1 MFRKPKRAIRVR
13 KAESSEEEEREEESE
28 QPRAREQRR
37 PAGRGLFCGTER
49 GKRAEAAQGDGAGS
63 DAARRDG
70 AGSDAAR
77 RDGAGSDAARRDGA
91 GSDAEGEPDPSETVG
106 TAPVE
111 PEFSIRFTAPPTL
124 LSFAEEREDADFKIK
139 KPSVNAVVFQV
150 QKKTEK
156 NSIIKSYKKER
167 AAKTESDSDSEVEG
181 LEEDGAKSKSDSS
194 SELEDQRED
203 GAKSESNS
211 SSEVENKDPQPQE
224 RSDSPNSGMGSS
236 PTSPDSGITGAIPG
250 AKVIRAARRRRRLA
264 RAQGDY
270 IPIGT
275 KQEMSSSSQ
284 SESDSDIDD
293 HERRIKFAP
302 GTKTLRE
309 QMEEE
314 MSSNSDSEMHKSEDE
329 EDLQDKWEE
338 QQIRKAV
345 KYQKGMDEDLPQ
357 VRIPPKSKKSVEP
370 RISLPPV
377 TAEDIKKKLAS
388 RLNSFHEVHRAHV
401 AEREK
406 YVSDLDSAKTTLEKL
421 EMSSSE
427 QTYKFFKEMKT
438 YVENFVDC
446 VNEKIAQINRL
457 ELEMIEIFQK
467 RAESLNKRRQDDLR
481 NESVAVQNISGTK
494 DANGQTTDLMTDCE
508 LRRKKRRQKRK
519 ECGDSDHYEGMSSD
533 DELSTDDERS
543 FQKNRESI
551 RAQSKTIFED
561 VHEDFH
567 QIKNIL
573 SRFTEWRGRFP
584 ESYYDAYISL
594 CLHKLLN
601 PIIRVHLLDWN
612 PLEDKKDLE
621 EMTWYQD
628 LEEFCYRENELEM
641 NDENSDHKVLSAV
654 IEKTVIPKVSGFVE
668 LLWDPLSAVQTD
680 NLAHFCKTNVK
691 HNESS
696 KAVQGLINCL
706 LSTMKKAIED
716 DVFIPLF
723 PKRLLEDRFSPHSRF
738 QERRFWSAVKMFQN
752 VLCWDGFLQEET
764 LQELSLDKLLNRY
777 LLLVILNAEPGPD
790 SVKKCKRVVECLP
803 QSWFRNLESGSSLHR
818 LLNFSKHLL
827 QSIHTLHKLNDRENM
842 KILVS
847 LLLKIKAV
855 DYAEEAISQYNLEE
869 LKVVT

>member
-1 MFRKPKRAIRVR
+1 MALSVRSLRLIQHRFGSILAVTMADAYSSGKRNRFVGICIQRSGNGLGATFVLRNVIEGQGVGLNFKNKPYAECGISLKWAFWQRAQKGKKPPPDTIVTNKLNRKPKRAIRVR

-124 LSFAEEREDADFKIK
+124 LSFAEERE
-139 KPSVNAVVFQV
+139 
-150 QKKTEK
+150 
-156 NSIIKSYKKER
+156 ER

-236 PTSPDSGITGAIPG
+236 PTSPDSGITA
-250 AKVIRAARRRRRLA
+250 
-264 RAQGDY
+264 
-270 IPIGT
+270 
-275 KQEMSSSSQ
+275 
-284 SESDSDIDD
+284 
-293 HERRIKFAP
+293 
-302 GTKTLRE
+302 
-309 QMEEE
+309 
-314 MSSNSDSEMHKSEDE
+314 SNSDSEMHKSEDE

-481 NESVAVQNISGTK
+481 NESVAVQNISGRHREVDLLSSATLCVSALTSTASTRVQVRKAEISPKNTK
-494 DANGQTTDLMTDCE
+494 AG
-508 LRRKKRRQKRK
+508 
-519 ECGDSDHYEGMSSD
+519 
-533 DELSTDDERS
+533 
-543 FQKNRESI
+543 
-551 RAQSKTIFED
+551 IFNA
-561 VHEDFH
+561 DFH
-567 QIKNIL
+567 SSNL
-573 SRFTEWRGRFP
+573 VE
-584 ESYYDAYISL
+584 AV
-594 CLHKLLN
+594 
-601 PIIRVHLLDWN
+601 RV
-612 PLEDKKDLE
+612 
-621 EMTWYQD
+621 
-628 LEEFCYRENELEM
+628 
-641 NDENSDHKVLSAV
+641 SAA
-654 IEKTVIPKVSGFVE
+654 T
-668 LLWDPLSAVQTD
+668 
-680 NLAHFCKTNVK
+680 
-691 HNESS
+691 
-696 KAVQGLINCL
+696 
-706 LSTMKKAIED
+706 
-716 DVFIPLF
+716 
-723 PKRLLEDRFSPHSRF
+723 
-738 QERRFWSAVKMFQN
+738 
-752 VLCWDGFLQEET
+752 
-764 LQELSLDKLLNRY
+764 
-777 LLLVILNAEPGPD
+777 
-790 SVKKCKRVVECLP
+790 
-803 QSWFRNLESGSSLHR
+803 QS
-818 LLNFSKHLL
+818 
-827 QSIHTLHKLNDRENM
+827 
-842 KILVS
+842 
-847 LLLKIKAV
+847 
-855 DYAEEAISQYNLEE
+855 
-869 LKVVT
+869 

>member
-77 RDGAGSDAARRDGA
+77 RDGAGSDA
-91 GSDAEGEPDPSETVG
+91 EGEPDPSETVG

-111 PEFSIRFTAPPTL
+111 PEFSIRSTAPPTL

-167 AAKTESDSDSEVEG
+167 AAKTESDSDSEVED

-203 GAKSESNS
+203 GAKSENNS
-211 SSEVENKDPQPQE
+211 SSEVENKDFKDCQPQE
-224 RSDSPNSGMGSS
+224 RSESRNSGMSCS

-264 RAQGDY
+264 RAQGYY

-388 RLNSFHEVHRAHV
+388 RLSSFHEVHRAHV

-457 ELEMIEIFQK
+457 ELEMIENFQK

-628 LEEFCYRENELEM
+628 LEEFCYRENEVEM

-654 IEKTVIPKVSGFVE
+654 IEKTVIPKVSG
-668 LLWDPLSAVQTD
+668 
-680 NLAHFCKTNVK
+680 
-691 HNESS
+691 SS
-696 KAVQGLINCL
+696 YPRAK
-706 LSTMKKAIED
+706 
-716 DVFIPLF
+716 
-723 PKRLLEDRFSPHSRF
+723 
-738 QERRFWSAVKMFQN
+738 
-752 VLCWDGFLQEET
+752 
-764 LQELSLDKLLNRY
+764 Y
-777 LLLVILNAEPGPD
+777 
-790 SVKKCKRVVECLP
+790 
-803 QSWFRNLESGSSLHR
+803 
-818 LLNFSKHLL
+818 L
-827 QSIHTLHKLNDRENM
+827 QSGL
-842 KILVS
+842 S
-847 LLLKIKAV
+847 PA
-855 DYAEEAISQYNLEE
+855 A
-869 LKVVT
+869 